1 MYMNRKD
8 ISEKHE
14 MAVQRSSGEIIKM
27 VAWLVGAVA
36 LVGGLIHF
44 APIISHGN

>member
-1 MYMNRKD
+1 
-8 ISEKHE
+8 

-36 LVGGLIHF
+36 VVGGLIHF
-44 APIISHGN
+44 APIISHGG

>member
-1 MYMNRKD
+1 
-8 ISEKHE
+8 

-36 LVGGLIHF
+36 LVFSLIHF
-44 APIISHGN
+44 APIISHGG